1 MSKKTTKDLIEGFSF
16 AGTFLFSQK
25 ADAEGVA
32 AMLGLKGAFP
42 LQTDEGLFW
51 SPGKSYEELINRI
64 YSEWTVPLQATV
76 PQAHQQEPQKTL
88 SFLAHLHK
96 GEEE

>member
-1 MSKKTTKDLIEGFSF
+1 MAKTTNELIEGFSF

-42 LQTDEGLFW
+42 MQTDEGLFW
-51 SPGKSYEELINRI
+51 MPGGSYNELVERI
-64 YSEWTVPLQATV
+64 YSDWTLPDQATI
-76 PQAHQQEPQKTL
+76 PQAHPQETKKILP
-88 SFLAHLHK
+88 FLAYLDSE
-96 GEEE
+96 GEK